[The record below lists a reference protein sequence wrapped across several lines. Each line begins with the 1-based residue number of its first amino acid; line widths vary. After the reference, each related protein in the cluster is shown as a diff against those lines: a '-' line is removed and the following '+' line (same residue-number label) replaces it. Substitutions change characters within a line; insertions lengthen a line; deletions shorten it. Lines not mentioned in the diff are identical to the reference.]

1 VTRTTFERQLEEIQQ
16 DMLVLASMVEDA
28 IERGIQALRNRD
40 TELARQIIADDVRID
55 RKRYETEEKCLELI
69 ATQ

>member
-1 VTRTTFERQLEEIQQ
+1 VTRTAFERQLEEIQQ

>member
-1 VTRTTFERQLEEIQQ
+1 MTRTTFERQLEEIQQ
-16 DMLVLASMVEDA
+16 DMLVLASMVEDT

>member
-1 VTRTTFERQLEEIQQ
+1 MTRTAFERQLEEIQQ